1 MHDRL
6 SVDSKRLGQIE
17 KAEFIKVVEI
27 REFQNVSR
35 RPTLSCRC
43 WPSRPCRAHFCEIV
57 PLYRKCAPHTPS
69 ARLDRSGPCATVLV
83 TGSWGRAGA
92 QGLWRARFE
101 GGSGKTASGWVS
113 FRNGNDARII
123 KKVEG
128 KTPY

>member
-83 TGSWGRAGA
+83 TGSWGSGGRAGVVA
-92 QGLWRARFE
+92 GPIR
-101 GGSGKTASGWVS
+101 GWV
-113 FRNGNDARII
+113 RQDGQRL
-123 KKVEG
+123 G
-128 KTPY
+128 KLPERKRREDNQKG